1 MDVNGLLCKKKRKR
15 KKKVKNGGEKEEKY
29 IVKAVRSAVS
39 YTARSTMTAG
49 NAGLDIALC
58 VSLLRRWGGGVGSS
72 PSLIPA
78 TRITTAS

>member
-1 MDVNGLLCKKKRKR
+1 MQKEKRKR

-39 YTARSTMTAG
+39 YTACSTMTAG
-49 NAGLDIALC
+49 NAGLDVALC